1 MSDYQDLIFE
11 INDGIALV
19 TLNRPEVMNALNN
32 RIQEELDQVL
42 SAVETDPQIR
52 AMILTGGP
60 KCFCA
65 GADIKASVKSQAV
78 SPIRVYQRFQQSR
91 LIFNKL
97 DNLSKPTIA
106 AMSGPAMGGGCELA
120 LACDFRI
127 ASESLKIALSEV
139 RIGMIPAGGGTQRL
153 PRLVGISKAKEMILL
168 GKILNAQEALQI
180 GLVDKVVPVDELIS
194 EANKLAS
201 AFIDLPPL
209 TLKMAKAAINRGI
222 EMPLND
228 ALEYEAQCATLL
240 ITTEDRLEGMKAF
253 VEKRKPVFRGL

>member
-1 MSDYQDLIFE
+1 
-11 INDGIALV
+11 
-19 TLNRPEVMNALNN
+19 
-32 RIQEELDQVL
+32 
-42 SAVETDPQIR
+42 
-52 AMILTGGP
+52 
-60 KCFCA
+60 
-65 GADIKASVKSQAV
+65 
-78 SPIRVYQRFQQSR
+78 
-91 LIFNKL
+91 
-97 DNLSKPTIA
+97 
-106 AMSGPAMGGGCELA
+106 
-120 LACDFRI
+120 
-127 ASESLKIALSEV
+127 
-139 RIGMIPAGGGTQRL
+139 MIPAGGGTQRL